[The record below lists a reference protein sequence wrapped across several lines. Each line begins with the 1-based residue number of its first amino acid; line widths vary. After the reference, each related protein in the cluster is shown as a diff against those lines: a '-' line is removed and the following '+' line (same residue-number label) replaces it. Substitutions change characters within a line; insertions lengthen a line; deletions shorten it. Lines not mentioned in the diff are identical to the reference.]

1 MADSVRTP
9 TYQYGWQVPTREP
22 TAELYPKSV
31 RGLSGLPGIYDQM
44 ERGHPRI
51 ASAAEELVLTIARN
65 VPEFRAPDDATAEE
79 QRFTDLCQSLLVDDV
94 TPDADCDA
102 TGWAAVAPML
112 SDYYRRGFYLAERR
126 WVEARTSARP
136 LPIGDGRR
144 VELYQIHAS
153 TVDQYQWP
161 QTPGATPIAVRQTSR
176 SGSEVIGW
184 DRLLH
189 LQHGGTPGEVEGV
202 SWYRPLVMLFE
213 RWKGALLGAERR
225 LFMDAGMLRVVAP
238 PGESEA
244 DRAAMLSTLQSWA
257 SGYAP
262 WLIHPEGYQ
271 VAVEYPSGSMP
282 DVRST
287 LEYLDAEIDSKLS
300 RALRSLAAA
309 AHGSRALGEE
319 VAGFDAEETAARL
332 EVLCSQYGRANAA
345 WLAREI
351 GYAGRLPSLELV
363 DDVEVNAE
371 TWTSRTTQAV
381 AGGLLTWSGDDEAQ
395 AREILGLGE
404 RAEQSDART
413 LLVGQIQAA
422 QAIVQSLNPVEPGV
436 APIAAETALELLT
449 AAGVPAESAQRIVD
463 AESRKRDGADVTP
476 PTPAPVTMA
485 DGHVPPK
492 GAAETAARALEWR
505 REYGRGGTEVGV
517 ARARDLSNRKALSL
531 DTVKRMKA
539 YFDRHVGDLDAEG
552 AEDGEPGFPSAGR
565 IAWDLWGGD
574 AGRAWAERVIRRN
587 VEQHEHS
594 SCNHAESEG
603 VTVVGADGRE
613 FVTYRPLTEI
623 ESDVAWQDNWQAREE
638 LDAELTRDINALA
651 DRHRADVW
659 DALADGWQPG
669 ERAAVYDAAVA
680 RYEAR
685 IAEYRESMIGL
696 VGQQAADEAARAVAR
711 GLSVDASPG
720 AAGALERAAS
730 ESARRTAAAVQRSAE
745 TVASRVQGEVETAW
759 TQGADRASFTTRIT
773 PDGLTREA
781 RAVGTAIES
790 QGRLLAPTPEG
801 VEVAAV
807 VRTSIPDRSRCTVC
821 KDRDGIT
828 FRLPEDE
835 DTWEAWSLPD
845 SQCKGAPNCRCGWLI
860 LYGRSAEQAK
870 TTDDEKLARLRR
882 EADQ

>member
-9 TYQYGWQVPTREP
+9 TFQYGWQVPTREP

-65 VPEFRAPDDATAEE
+65 VPEFRAPNDATRDEARFAE
-79 QRFTDLCQSLLVDDV
+79 LCQSLFVDDV
-94 TPDADCDA
+94 TPDADADA

-161 QTPGATPIAVRQTSR
+161 QTPSATPIAVRQTSR
-176 SGSEVIGW
+176 SGSEVIEW

-351 GYAGRLPSLELV
+351 GYAGRLPSLDLV
-363 DDVEVNAE
+363 DDVEVDAE
-371 TWTSRTTQAV
+371 TWVTRTAAAV
-381 AGGLLTWSGDDEAQ
+381 SAGLVTWSPDDERK

-404 RAEQSDART
+404 RAEPEAPNVT
-413 LLVGQIQAA
+413 L
-422 QAIVQSLNPVEPGV
+422 
-436 APIAAETALELLT
+436 
-449 AAGVPAESAQRIVD
+449 
-463 AESRKRDGADVTP
+463 P
-476 PTPAPVTMA
+476 PLPTREPVTLA

-492 GAAETAARALEWR
+492 GAAEAAARALEWR

-517 ARARDLSNRKALSL
+517 ARARDISNRKALSL

-539 YFDRHVGDLDAEG
+539 FFDRHESNQSAEG
-552 AEDGEPGFPSAGR
+552 ADAGEDGFPSAGR

-574 AGRAWAERVIRRN
+574 AGRAWAERIVAQS
-587 VEQHEHS
+587 VEQS
-594 SCNHAESEG
+594 ESEG

-685 IAEYRESMIGL
+685 IAEYREAMIGL

-759 TQGADRASFTTRIT
+759 TQGADRASFVSRIT

-821 KDRDGIT
+821 KQRDGMT

-860 LYGRSAEQAK
+860 LYGRSAEQAR
-870 TTDDEKLARLRR
+870 TTDDETLARLRR